1 MSRAPYD
8 YFMMDNLPT
17 DPLSGLVYQ
26 DLIALRW
33 RLLESPP
40 SAIESASRE
49 HHNTEVLRII
59 ATLDEFADEHPGT
72 SSELAHL
79 DFKLNLVLDL
89 VGEIAGYYHDIPAGV
104 PARLGA
110 QAIEWESEQAPPA
123 ASQVSIEI
131 YLHHNYPHPV
141 VLAGKVKAVSPLAQG
156 NRCLVVFER
165 LSEQAQEWLE
175 KIIFL
180 HHRRQVAYSRRNT

>member
-1 MSRAPYD
+1 MT
-8 YFMMDNLPT
+8 DNSPSNQ
-17 DPLSGLVYQ
+17 LSGLVYQ

-40 SAIESASRE
+40 SAIENASRE
-49 HHNTEVLRII
+49 YHNAELLRII
-59 ATLDEFADEHPGT
+59 ATLDEFADEHPGV
-72 SSELAHL
+72 SPELAHL

-89 VGEIAGYYHDIPAGV
+89 VGEIVAYYHDLPPAV
-104 PARLGA
+104 PARLAA
-110 QAIEWESEQAPPA
+110 QAVEWESGQAPPLGSA
-123 ASQVSIEI
+123 VAMEI

-141 VLAGKVKAVSPLAQG
+141 VLPGKVQAVSPLAQG
-156 NRCLVVFER
+156 NRCLVAFDP

-180 HHRRQVAYSRRNT
+180 HHRRQVAYSRKTVRS

>member
-1 MSRAPYD
+1 MTD
-8 YFMMDNLPT
+8 TLPT
-17 DPLSGLVYQ
+17 NPFSGLIYQ

-33 RLLESPP
+33 KVLESPP
-40 SAIESASRE
+40 GAIESASRE
-49 HHNTEVLRII
+49 HHNTEVLRVI
-59 ATLDEFADEHPGT
+59 ATLDEFADQRAGALP
-72 SSELAHL
+72 ELAHL

-123 ASQVSIEI
+123 ASQVAIEI

-141 VLAGKVKAVSPLAQG
+141 AVLGKVQAVIPIGQG
-156 NRCLVVFER
+156 FRTLVAFEP
-165 LSEQAQEWLE
+165 LSEQPQEWLE

-180 HHRRQVAYSRRNT
+180 HHRRQVAYSRRDKS

>member
-1 MSRAPYD
+1 MT
-8 YFMMDNLPT
+8 DNLPT
-17 DPLSGLVYQ
+17 DPLTGLVYQ

-33 RLLESPP
+33 MLLESPP
-40 SAIESASRE
+40 SAIGRASRE
-49 HHNTEVLRII
+49 HRNTEVLRII
-59 ATLDEFADEHPGT
+59 ATLDGFADEHPDI
-72 SSELAHL
+72 SPELAHL

-89 VGEIAGYYHDIPAGV
+89 VGEIANYYQDVPAGV

-123 ASQVSIEI
+123 GGQVFIEI

-141 VLAGKVKAVSPLAQG
+141 VLPGKVKAVSPLAQG
-156 NRCLVVFER
+156 FRSLVVFEP
-165 LSEQAQEWLE
+165 LNEQAQEWLE

-180 HHRRQVAYSRRNT
+180 HHRRQIAYSRRKA